1 MIDEQLILSAR
12 EIKKKYIKALDSLS
26 IYEKDIKNIV
36 EFLKQKAKNLEK
48 IQDVELKKKASK
60 EELARITK
68 LIVEELTQI
77 EDEEKRLLKKVES
90 INSEIQNLQKEE
102 QLLYTTIKTRYPK
115 LTDDEI
121 IKEIQRNLKNIS

>member
-77 EDEEKRLLKKVES
+77 EDEEKRLLKRVES

-115 LTDDEI
+115 LTDEDI

>member
-36 EFLKQKAKNLEK
+36 EFLKEKAKNLEI
-48 IQDVELKKKASK
+48 IQDVELKKKAGK

-77 EDEEKRLLKKVES
+77 EDEEKRLLKRIES

-102 QLLYTTIKTRYPK
+102 QLLYSTIKKRYPK

>member
-1 MIDEQLILSAR
+1 MIDEQLILSAK
-12 EIKKKYIKALDSLS
+12 EIRKKYIKALDSLNV
-26 IYEKDIKNIV
+26 YEKDIKNIV
-36 EFLKQKAKNLEK
+36 EFLKQKAKNLEV
-48 IQDVELKKKASK
+48 IQDVDLKKKASK
-60 EELARITK
+60 EELARISK

-77 EDEEKRLLKKVES
+77 EDEEKRLLKRVES

>member
-77 EDEEKRLLKKVES
+77 EDEEKRLLKRVES

>member
-36 EFLKQKAKNLEK
+36 EFLKEKAKNLEI
-48 IQDVELKKKASK
+48 IQDVELKKKAGK

-77 EDEEKRLLKKVES
+77 EDEEKRLLKRVES

-102 QLLYTTIKTRYPK
+102 QLLYTTIKKRYPK

>member
-1 MIDEQLILSAR
+1 MIDEQLILSAK
-12 EIKKKYIKALDSLS
+12 EIRKKYIKALDSLS
-26 IYEKDIKNIV
+26 VYEKDIKNIV
-36 EFLKQKAKNLEK
+36 EFLKQKAKNLEV
-48 IQDVELKKKASK
+48 IQDVDLKKKASK

-77 EDEEKRLLKKVES
+77 EDEEKRLLKRVES

>member
-1 MIDEQLILSAR
+1 MIDEQLILSAK

-36 EFLKQKAKNLEK
+36 EFLKQKAKNLET
-48 IQDVELKKKASK
+48 IQDVELKKKAGK

-77 EDEEKRLLKKVES
+77 EDEEKRLLKRVES

-115 LTDDEI
+115 LTDEDI